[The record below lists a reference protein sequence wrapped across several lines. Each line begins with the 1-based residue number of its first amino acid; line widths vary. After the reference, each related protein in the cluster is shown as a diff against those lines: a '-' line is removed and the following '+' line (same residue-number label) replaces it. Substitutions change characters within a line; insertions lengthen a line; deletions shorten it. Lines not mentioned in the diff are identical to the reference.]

1 MTKIELEL
9 ISETDIY
16 LFLMDCIRRGMT
28 VCIKNILKQII
39 YIQEKKMKIQ
49 I

>member
-9 ISETDIY
+9 ISDSDIY
-16 LFLMDCIRRGMT
+16 LFLMDTIRGGMT
-28 VCIKNILKQII
+28 VVIKIMLKLIM

-49 I
+49 V